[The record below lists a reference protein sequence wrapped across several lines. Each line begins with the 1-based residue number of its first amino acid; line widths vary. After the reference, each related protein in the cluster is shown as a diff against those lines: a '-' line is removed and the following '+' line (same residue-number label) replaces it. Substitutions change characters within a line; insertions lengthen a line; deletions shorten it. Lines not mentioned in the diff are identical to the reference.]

1 MSFGRV
7 LRHHRDWVRNKK
19 EKSPKLC
26 EERLERKREI
36 LKDGHGKVCNV
47 IDCNTMMHYYQGVA
61 IGDEH
66 TDASTVEHRLPHA
79 LGGVN
84 DDWNLQSRCNCCNRS
99 LGKMLNEM
107 IRKCGSIYNI
117 PGKEREDFIRFHWDP
132 TPEKNPTLWSI
143 FEEKRS
149 ILESNRKSGSQPP
162 QPINLVSGSKNLAD
176 SLISGVSKESKG
188 VKT

>member
-7 LRHHRDWVRNKK
+7 LRHHRNWVRKK
-19 EKSPKLC
+19 MDKYPKLC

-47 IDCNTMMHYYQGVA
+47 IDCNTVMHYYQGVA
-61 IGDEH
+61 IGEEH
-66 TDASTVEHRLPHA
+66 TDASTVEHRLPRA

-99 LGKMLNEM
+99 LGKMLAEL
-107 IRKCGSIYNI
+107 IRKYGSINNI
-117 PGKEREDFIRFHWDP
+117 PGKEREGFIRFHWDP
-132 TPEKNPTLWSI
+132 TPEKNPALWSI
-143 FEEKRS
+143 FKEKRF
-149 ILESNRKSGSQPP
+149 ILERKRKSDSQPP
-162 QPINLVSGSKNLAD
+162 QSINLVSVSKNLAD
-176 SLISGVSKESKG
+176 SLISEVSKESEG